1 MAVGWI
7 VAGAVASAAGS
18 IYGANKA
25 SQAADAQADAQNE
38 ATKARYQ
45 YDLDMWAMKKQQL
58 QSARQD
64 KVDSILE
71 AAVNEG
77 RGRAYK
83 DNAANQQYQYS
94 LQIRNKQQTSN
105 ELAYQRSDDIFTDQT
120 NLNSIT
126 AKAAMD
132 NEIVKLEE
140 INAQARFDQNDA
152 YLEMLQNEGRLRAKS
167 SGGRSSAKGYQAT
180 MADYGKQ
187 MGMLNATIT
196 SNDRNARSMLEE
208 IVRDKGAADLTA
220 FASKMLDPGVL
231 PMPLRADP
239 LPEPVY
245 SLPKAL
251 QEYDFGPQPIQG
263 AMASSD
269 AARAAIWG
277 NAVANI
283 AGTIGGAA
291 NSYGDYVA
299 TLPK

>member
-1 MAVGWI
+1 MAWPI
-7 VAGAVASAAGS
+7 VAAAAITTAGS

-25 SQAADAQADAQNE
+25 ANAAQAQADAQNE
-38 ATKARYQ
+38 ATIARHQ
-45 YDLDMWAMKKQQL
+45 YDLDMWDMKKQQL
-58 QSARQD
+58 QAARQD
-64 KVDSILE
+64 KVDLIMESAI
-71 AAVNEG
+71 NEG

-83 DNAANQQYQYS
+83 DNAANQEYQYA
-94 LQIRNKQQTSN
+94 LQIRNRQQQSN

-140 INAQARFDQNDA
+140 VNAQARFDQNDA
-152 YLEMLQNEGRLRAKS
+152 YLEMLQAEGQLRARAA
-167 SGGRSSAKGYQAT
+167 GGRSSAKGYQAT

-187 MGMLNATIT
+187 MGMLNATLD

-208 IVRDKGAADLTA
+208 IIRDKGAADLTA

-231 PMPLRADP
+231 PMPIKPEA

-245 SLPKAL
+245 SLPRVL
-251 QEYDFGPQPIQG
+251 EEYEFGPQPIRG
-263 AMASSD
+263 AMAD
-269 AARAAIWG
+269 AGAARAAIWG

-283 AGTIGGAA
+283 AGTIGGAVS
-291 NSYGDYVA
+291 N
-299 TLPK
+299 PKASWNE